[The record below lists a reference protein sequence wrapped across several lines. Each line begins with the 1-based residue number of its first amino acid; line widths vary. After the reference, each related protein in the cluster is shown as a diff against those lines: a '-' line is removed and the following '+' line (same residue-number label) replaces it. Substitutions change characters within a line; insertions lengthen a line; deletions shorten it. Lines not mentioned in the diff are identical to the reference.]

1 MATPPAPRQGRTG
14 PQPAAPPPGAL
25 APDPRRFDRVPD
37 GYHPGQVDR
46 VILALLERVRAA
58 EERAARAVREAGGA
72 LLRGAESPQGQQLI
86 EDVLRTA
93 AAEIEGNRA
102 AALADAEKILAD
114 ATARGRQSVT
124 EAAREADSLTAGARQ
139 QADVVLA
146 GAREEAKR
154 VTDEA
159 TARATA
165 VSEVAGRR
173 LEAIAGRHAD
183 TLRRLSAIHDLT
195 GQLVAGEEER
205 GPLEDDVDRAVA
217 AAVPP
222 PS

>member
-165 VSEVAGRR
+165 VSEVGRASCR
-173 LEAIAGRHAD
+173 
-183 TLRRLSAIHDLT
+183 
-195 GQLVAGEEER
+195 ER
-205 GPLEDDVDRAVA
+205 V
-217 AAVPP
+217 
-222 PS
+222 